1 MTVRRKK
8 SMEERDEPLIKLTG
22 LSKDYIK
29 GSRVISALQNIS
41 MEVKR
46 GDFVAI
52 MGPSGAGKS
61 TLLYL
66 LGCLDRPTS
75 GFYRLDGK
83 EVSALSDRELSA
95 IRAARIGFIF
105 QTFNLLPRY
114 SVLDNV
120 QIPFLYRD
128 TPPDE
133 AKALAREAVRSVGLE
148 DRANHSPAELSGGE
162 LQRAAIARALAVEPA
177 LLLADEPTGNLDT
190 RTGEEILALFEK
202 LNDQGKTILMVTHN
216 PDIAGAARRTIHL
229 RDGKLVEEENVKA

>member
-1 MTVRRKK
+1 MSRKK
-8 SMEERDEPLIKLTG
+8 SMSGRDKPLIQLTN
-22 LSKDYIK
+22 LTKDYTK
-29 GSRVISALQNIS
+29 GSRVISALHDIS
-41 MEVKR
+41 LEVQR

-61 TLLYL
+61 TLLYV

-75 GFYRLDGK
+75 GLYKLDGM
-83 EVSALSDRELSA
+83 EVSGLSDRELSA
-95 IRAARIGFIF
+95 LRAARIGFIF

-120 QIPFLYRD
+120 RIPFLYRE

-133 AKALAREAVRSVGLE
+133 AEMLSWEAVRNVGLE
-148 DRANHSPAELSGGE
+148 DRANHSPSELSGGE

-190 RTGEEILALFEK
+190 QTGEEILALFEK

-216 PDIAGAARRTIHL
+216 PDIAAASRRTIHL
-229 RDGKLVEEENVKA
+229 RDGRLVGV

>member
-1 MTVRRKK
+1 
-8 SMEERDEPLIKLTG
+8 MEERHEPLIKLTN
-22 LSKDYIK
+22 LSRDYSK
-29 GSRVISALQNIS
+29 GKRVISALQNIS
-41 MEVKR
+41 MEVKK

-95 IRAARIGFIF
+95 IRATRIGFIF

-120 QIPFLYRD
+120 RIPFLYRD
-128 TPPDE
+128 TPPEE
-133 AKALAREAVRSVGLE
+133 AEMLSREAVRNVGLE

-162 LQRAAIARALAVEPA
+162 LQRAAIARA
-177 LLLADEPTGNLDT
+177 
-190 RTGEEILALFEK
+190 
-202 LNDQGKTILMVTHN
+202 
-216 PDIAGAARRTIHL
+216 
-229 RDGKLVEEENVKA
+229 

>member
-1 MTVRRKK
+1 MAGRNK
-8 SMEERDEPLIKLTG
+8 PLIQLTN
-22 LSKDYIK
+22 LSKDYTK
-29 GSRVISALQNIS
+29 GSRIISALRDIS
-41 MEVKR
+41 LEVMR

-61 TLLYL
+61 TLLYV

-83 EVSALSDRELSA
+83 EVSDLTDRDLSA
-95 IRAARIGFIF
+95 VRAARIGFIF

-120 QIPFLYRD
+120 RMPFLYREV
-128 TPPDE
+128 PPD
-133 AKALAREAVRSVGLE
+133 KAEMMSREAVRNVGLE
-148 DRANHSPAELSGGE
+148 DRANHSPSELSGGE

-202 LNDQGKTILMVTHN
+202 LHDQGKTILMVTHN
-216 PDIAGAARRTIHL
+216 PDIAAASRRTIHL
-229 RDGKLVEEENVKA
+229 RDGRLVDV

>member
-1 MTVRRKK
+1 
-8 SMEERDEPLIKLTG
+8 
-22 LSKDYIK
+22 
-29 GSRVISALQNIS
+29 
-41 MEVKR
+41 
-46 GDFVAI
+46 
-52 MGPSGAGKS
+52 
-61 TLLYL
+61 
-66 LGCLDRPTS
+66 CLDRPTS

-95 IRAARIGFIF
+95 IRATRIGFIF

-120 QIPFLYRD
+120 RIPFLYRD
-128 TPPDE
+128 TPPEE
-133 AKALAREAVRSVGLE
+133 AEMLSRQAVRNVGLE

-216 PDIAGAARRTIHL
+216 PDIAAASHRTILL
-229 RDGKLVEEENVKA
+229 RDGRLVDV